1 MANSTTATTGGRAA
15 YILAALSGIA
25 GTAALVAYYAAPF
38 TFMPLPPATAT
49 MDQVMTFGAHYQTAI
64 LLDVALQAAGALLSV
79 IFVLALVHLAGA
91 ADRFAGK
98 LTQVAGT
105 ITIVLALA
113 EGTFELGAVQAGI
126 NGNPQG
132 ALTCFDLTYVFIH
145 VFLIAPSLYLML
157 GATLI
162 GTRLLPRAF
171 SYIVLALGIA
181 VQVLGFAGL
190 FSSAFLLPVIAFL
203 LAQEV
208 WAVAAAVALIVRSG
222 RTIAMPSTSARVEAI
237 TA

>member
-1 MANSTTATTGGRAA
+1 MASLTTNSTSGRVAS
-15 YILAALSGIA
+15 ILAALCGIA

-49 MDQVMTFGAHYQTAI
+49 AEQVMTFGTQYHTAI

-79 IFVLALVHLAGA
+79 IFVLALVHLAGV

-98 LTQVAGT
+98 LTQLAGT

-113 EGTFELGAVQAGI
+113 EGSFELGAIQAGT
-126 NGNPQG
+126 NGNPTG
-132 ALTCFDLTYVFIH
+132 ALICFDLTYVFIH

-157 GATLI
+157 GAALL

-171 SYIVLALGIA
+171 GYTALALGIA
-181 VQVLGFAGL
+181 VQLLGFAGL
-190 FSSAFLLPVIAFL
+190 FSSAFLLVVIAFL
-203 LAQEV
+203 LAQEL
-208 WAVAAAVALIVRSG
+208 WAVAAAVALVLRSG
-222 RTIAMPSTSARVEAI
+222 RTIAGPTTAAPRVAVSA
-237 TA
+237 